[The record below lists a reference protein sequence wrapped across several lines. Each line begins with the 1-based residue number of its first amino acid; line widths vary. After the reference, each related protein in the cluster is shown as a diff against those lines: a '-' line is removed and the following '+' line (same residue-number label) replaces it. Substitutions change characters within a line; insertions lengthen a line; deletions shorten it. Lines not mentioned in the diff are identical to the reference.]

1 MKKIILTFILA
12 LQILTSCI
20 NKQEDK
26 SSVPKNV
33 NKIIEIDT
41 NKQSL
46 LKTSNEN
53 IAVVLDKMRSKKKL
67 TDFDYQII
75 CEFLQNNNDEALA
88 EEVGYTF
95 YEFFKMNMSE
105 NSKFKNY
112 INELSNKN
120 EILIT
125 LVQIMC
131 LDLGEDNYNS
141 KNLQKDYP
149 IFNGEFEALKS
160 FKQCMSVE

>member
-1 MKKIILTFILA
+1 MQKLILTFILA
-12 LQILTSCI
+12 LQMLTSCT
-20 NKQEDK
+20 NKQEAK
-26 SSVPKNV
+26 SSVPKTV

-46 LKTSNEN
+46 IKTSNKN
-53 IAVVLDKMRSKKKL
+53 IAVVLDKMKNKKKL

-149 IFNGEFEALKS
+149 IFNREYEALKS
-160 FKQCMSVE
+160 FEQCMNVE